1 MLLLNFSVLC
11 TRHLTRPEYGY
22 LWPSAYRAKS
32 VKQLWDVD
40 NNIFSFY
47 CKLVIKFPP
56 HIVPQMCIAI
66 TLSLFSI
73 HWRLLGWKSAFA
85 IICSIAFG
93 GFFCLGFFFCIYL
106 NTCTCKRLYNVCT
119 LVLEENTNTSIYSQ
133 CWPTHPYFTNQSF
146 YRIST
151 VLDNCRYC
159 PEKIILKF
167 DLISVFEFLTW
178 MNEFFFTT
186 KC

>member
-93 GFFCLGFFFCIYL
+93 GFFCLGFFLHLLEYL
-106 NTCTCKRLYNVCT
+106 YMQTFIQCMYISFRGKYKYFNLFAMLAY
-119 LVLEENTNTSIYSQ
+119 TSLF
-133 CWPTHPYFTNQSF
+133 H
-146 YRIST
+146 
-151 VLDNCRYC
+151 
-159 PEKIILKF
+159 
-167 DLISVFEFLTW
+167 
-178 MNEFFFTT
+178 
-186 KC
+186 

>member
-1 MLLLNFSVLC
+1 MQISNQIPSSYCSTDVHCYNSLTFLN
-11 TRHLTRPEYGY
+11 TLTTSWLKKCFCHYM
-22 LWPSAYRAKS
+22 
-32 VKQLWDVD
+32 
-40 NNIFSFY
+40 FY
-47 CKLVIKFPP
+47 CF
-56 HIVPQMCIAI
+56 
-66 TLSLFSI
+66 
-73 HWRLLGWKSAFA
+73 W
-85 IICSIAFG
+85 
-93 GFFCLGFFFCIYL
+93 GFFLFGFFFCIYL